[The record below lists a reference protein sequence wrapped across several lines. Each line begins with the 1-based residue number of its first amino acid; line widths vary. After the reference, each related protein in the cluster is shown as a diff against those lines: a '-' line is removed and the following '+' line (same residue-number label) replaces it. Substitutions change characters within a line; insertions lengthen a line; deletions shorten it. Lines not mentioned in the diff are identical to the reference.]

1 MKPRSL
7 KLGDKNLIG
16 AKITILRKEKGIK
29 QKDLLAM
36 LQIRG
41 IDINPSS
48 LSKLEGPTKPVTDIE
63 LKALSELFNIS
74 ADDLLN

>member
-16 AKITILRKEKGIK
+16 AKITKLRKEKNIK
-29 QKDLLAM
+29 QKELLAM
-36 LQIRG
+36 LQING

-48 LSKLEGPTKPVTDIE
+48 LSKLEGQTRPVTDIE
-63 LKALSELFNIS
+63 LKVLADIFDVK

>member
-48 LSKLEGPTKPVTDIE
+48 LSKLEGQTRPVTDIE
-63 LKALSELFNIS
+63 LKALSELFNVS
-74 ADDLLN
+74 ADDLIN